1 MSRAEKR
8 ERARP
13 SLPGKRAGH
22 VFIRPPRGRTPGGG
36 RLREYELVVIL
47 SPELVEEDVPAAIDR
62 LSQLIAD
69 RGGEVKDVDRWGR
82 RKLAY
87 PIKKHLEG
95 NYLVT
100 QVMLDPNRTSDVE
113 AALRISEEVLRH
125 LLVRVGD

>member
-1 MSRAEKR
+1 M
-8 ERARP
+8 
-13 SLPGKRAGH
+13 
-22 VFIRPPRGRTPGGG
+22 
-36 RLREYELVVIL
+36 REYELVVIL
-47 SPELVEEDVPAAIDR
+47 SPELAEEDVPAAIDR

-69 RGGEVKDVDRWGR
+69 RGGEVRDVDRWGR

-100 QVMLDPNRTSDVE
+100 QVKLDPNRTSDVE

>member
-1 MSRAEKR
+1 MRD
-8 ERARP
+8 
-13 SLPGKRAGH
+13 
-22 VFIRPPRGRTPGGG
+22 
-36 RLREYELVVIL
+36 YELVVIL
-47 SPELVEEDVPAAIDR
+47 SPELAEEDIPAAIDR

-69 RGGEVKDVDRWGR
+69 RGGEVKDVERWGR

-100 QVMLDPNRTSDVE
+100 QVRLDTNRTSDVE
-113 AALRISEEVLRH
+113 AGLRISEEVLRH